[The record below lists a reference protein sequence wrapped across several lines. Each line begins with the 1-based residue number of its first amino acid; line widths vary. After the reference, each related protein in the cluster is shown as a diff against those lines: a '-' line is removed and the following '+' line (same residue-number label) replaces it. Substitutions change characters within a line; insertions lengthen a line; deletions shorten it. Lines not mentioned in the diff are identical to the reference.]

1 MLPMLWETVY
11 RDPTKR
17 GTVATSW
24 YRAADGGRR
33 IHRAMSLCLIVA
45 VVGLISGCTGQGATS
60 DESNSDSGASH
71 NSAEQAQAD
80 SEGSPDEDGGSAE
93 K

>member
-45 VVGLISGCTGQGATS
+45 VVGLISGCAGRGATS
-60 DESNSDSGASH
+60 DEDNSDSGASH

>member
-45 VVGLISGCTGQGATS
+45 VVGLISGCAGRGATS
-60 DESNSDSGASH
+60 DED